1 MLHDLNYT
9 FSIIGLSETW
19 ISATHNQSMNI
30 DLPGYSFVS
39 QPTTQRAGGVG
50 LYINNDLLFNV
61 RHDLSSSS
69 AESEI
74 LWVEIESQLNKNV
87 LCGIV
92 YRHPNSNL
100 ESFLNKIY
108 SIIEKV
114 HQEKKLCILSG
125 DFNINL
131 LNCEKHPPTEDFIN
145 SLNSYFLEPHILRPT
160 KITNHSTTLIDNI
173 FFNSIDYQTVSGNLL
188 HDLSDHLPNFLII
201 NRLNMS
207 SHKKKLYKR
216 DYSTY
221 NKEEFLNEFSSLDWP
236 VIFHGLQNASEMTD
250 IFYSK
255 VSDII
260 DSNVPLKLLSRK

>member
-1 MLHDLNYT
+1 MNCLCSHKITNSNLEHLPTFQVTSEINNIPHLTNIDPEANIPSKVNFNYFNTHDFHCSPNLQSSNSQKSFSILNCNIRSIHVNYNNLTQMLHDLNYT

-39 QPTTQRAGGVG
+39 QPTTRRAGGAG
-50 LYINNDLLFNV
+50 LYINNDLLFKV
-61 RHDLSSSS
+61 RYDLSSSS

-114 HQEKKLCILSG
+114 HQEKK
-125 DFNINL
+125 
-131 LNCEKHPPTEDFIN
+131 N
-145 SLNSYFLEPHILRPT
+145 S
-160 KITNHSTTLIDNI
+160 
-173 FFNSIDYQTVSGNLL
+173 V
-188 HDLSDHLPNFLII
+188 
-201 NRLNMS
+201 
-207 SHKKKLYKR
+207 
-216 DYSTY
+216 
-221 NKEEFLNEFSSLDWP
+221 
-236 VIFHGLQNASEMTD
+236 
-250 IFYSK
+250 
-255 VSDII
+255 
-260 DSNVPLKLLSRK
+260 